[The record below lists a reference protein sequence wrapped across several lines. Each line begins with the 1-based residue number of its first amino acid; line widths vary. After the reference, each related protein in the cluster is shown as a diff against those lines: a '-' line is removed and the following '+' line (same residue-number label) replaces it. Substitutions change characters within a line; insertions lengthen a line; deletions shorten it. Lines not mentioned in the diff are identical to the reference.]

1 MTPPCGVPCGS
12 SSSVLCKA
20 PYRDAVNATSPGVGM
35 HLFPCQSKCSFR
47 TDLVDQAEPL
57 LSFQPSSE
65 GRQHRFSPY
74 TPFGLVSLPQVLFR
88 LFIPHGNSRGSCFV
102 VHGFC
107 LSTFLPPFAPRAL
120 PRFITTMM
128 ALTSARLRSRGFLP
142 EQISMLP
149 HVTFPAFSP
158 QPSTT
163 TRSSL
168 LNEACEGK
176 RLQLRLQTS
185 PVARRLVLVA
195 NRIGF
200 TSVWDRRSA
209 SGCSPPHL
217 TMTQLPPAPLPLL
230 VSGGLGL
237 SPVDFMYL
245 HSH

>member
-1 MTPPCGVPCGS
+1 MLASSGLMTPPCGVPCGS

-128 ALTSARLRSRGFLP
+128 ARPCCRP
-142 EQISMLP
+142 
-149 HVTFPAFSP
+149 
-158 QPSTT
+158 
-163 TRSSL
+163 
-168 LNEACEGK
+168 
-176 RLQLRLQTS
+176 
-185 PVARRLVLVA
+185 
-195 NRIGF
+195 NRVS
-200 TSVWDRRSA
+200 SVWDRRSA
-209 SGCSPPHL
+209 SDCSPPHL